1 MRILS
6 VKWLEPGYSEKERQT
21 WIAVFLAATDSS
33 FQESSLISMLIR
45 NGELTRKLYDE
56 MRNKIWNRSL
66 CHYKLRSFYYI
77 TRDSRYYI
85 SDIYLTDA
93 LFRKFHQGAI
103 LDRRFTKRPIIVSQV
118 TDRTQSQLYRP
129 ESGLYVIESISFVTM
144 SEKGPVPTSIFRARS
159 IILKYA
165 GRDEERSNRHGW
177 RNYRSDRACV
187 HILWKSKWSRI
198 SRYSAVRILGIIS
211 IKHRRR

>member
-1 MRILS
+1 MKCEIKYEIDLYAIINFALFITSPRFSLLHFWYIS
-6 VKWLEPGYSEKERQT
+6 YGRAVSKVPPGS
-21 WIAVFLAATDSS
+21 
-33 FQESSLISMLIR
+33 
-45 NGELTRKLYDE
+45 
-56 MRNKIWNRSL
+56 
-66 CHYKLRSFYYI
+66 
-77 TRDSRYYI
+77 DSRPSI
-85 SDIYLTDA
+85 CETTDYA
-93 LFRKFHQGAI
+93 
-103 LDRRFTKRPIIVSQV
+103 IVSQV

-129 ESGLYVIESISFVTM
+129 ESGLYVIESISFVTV

-177 RNYRSDRACV
+177 KDYRSDRACV